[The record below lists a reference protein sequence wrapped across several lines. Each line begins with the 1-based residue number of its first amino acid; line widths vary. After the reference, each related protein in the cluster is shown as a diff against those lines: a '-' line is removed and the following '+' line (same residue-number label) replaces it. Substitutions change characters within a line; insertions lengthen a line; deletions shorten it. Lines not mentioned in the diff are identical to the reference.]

1 MSKRT
6 RIVAIRDML
15 ELHELQVFLV
25 ASETEN
31 FSEAGRILQISQPAV
46 SAQIQTLENRLHT
59 QLFDRAGR
67 NIHLNEVGEA
77 LVPMVRNLL
86 REAQHLEES
95 ITLYQGELIGRLT
108 IGCSTAAGKY
118 VLPKIMARFRNNYP
132 SVNMTCY
139 VGGREHALER
149 LCAGQVALAVT
160 SLRVPRSGIEYQ
172 HFSDDLLVLIAPPEH
187 PWGNVDSLRPED
199 LANCQVVLREPVS
212 GTCITLNRELAA
224 FDMSVE
230 MLQPCLTL
238 WNTEAIV
245 QAVVEGVAPAFVSH
259 TAAESALREGLVVQV
274 PVEGV
279 RPIQRLYMAR
289 NTSFRSTEAQAAFWD
304 FTFAPEN
311 EHLRQHIV

>member
-1 MSKRT
+1 
-6 RIVAIRDML
+6 ML
-15 ELHELQVFLV
+15 ELHELHVFLI
-25 ASETEN
+25 AAETEN

-46 SAQIQTLENRLHT
+46 SAHIQTLENRLHT
-59 QLFDRAGR
+59 QLFDRSGR

-95 ITLYQGELIGRLT
+95 ITVYQGQLIGHLT

-118 VLPKIMARFRNNYP
+118 VLPKIMARFRECYP

-139 VGGREHALER
+139 VGAREQALER
-149 LCAGQVALAVT
+149 LCAGEVDLAVT

-172 HFSDDLLVLIAPPEH
+172 HFSDDLLVLIAPPDHE
-187 PWGNVDSLRPED
+187 WARGASVQPED
-199 LANCQVVLREPVS
+199 LVKYQLVLREPVS

-245 QAVVEGVAPAFVSH
+245 QAVVEGVGPAYVSH
-259 TAAESALREGLVVQV
+259 TAAEWALRAGLVIEV
-274 PVEGV
+274 PVEGL
-279 RPIQRLYMAR
+279 RPVQRLYMAR
-289 NTSFRSTEAQAAFWD
+289 NTGFRATEAQAAFWD

-311 EHLRQHIV
+311 ELLRQHIL